1 MISISILIGNENFVK
16 GRHKISDK
24 KMEISKKDPALTP
37 AKTDNLKT
45 DNLKT
50 ENLKTENLKTG
61 HLKEDFFQDGSPYKT
76 VFFLKI
82 SYFSNFHKKRP
93 STPLT
98 KYPDRVKYTLTPP

>member
-45 DNLKT
+45 
-50 ENLKTENLKTG
+50 ENLKTG
-61 HLKEDFFQDGSPYKT
+61 HLKTGHLKEDLFSRRFTIQNC
-76 VFFLKI
+76 FLFENI
-82 SYFSNFHKKRP
+82 IF
-93 STPLT
+93 L
-98 KYPDRVKYTLTPP
+98 

>member
-50 ENLKTENLKTG
+50 G
-61 HLKEDFFQDGSPYKT
+61 HLKEDLFSRRFTIQNC
-76 VFFLKI
+76 FLFENI
-82 SYFSNFHKKRP
+82 IF
-93 STPLT
+93 L
-98 KYPDRVKYTLTPP
+98 